1 MCGVDLGL
9 KRSRLKWGVMRRCNH
24 NEVRLIAQI
33 CKELLEQ
40 TQPPRRKLIEKLEDH
55 FGERAARALRLVE
68 EGAVKRCLFKPSGRV
83 VWEVKGKRATYQVMP
98 KTNFCNCDDY
108 YFRVMNSSKQLCYHI
123 IAQRIAAALGSFKS
137 VEYAD
142 EDYGKITRK
151 WKKSIR

>member
-1 MCGVDLGL
+1 M
-9 KRSRLKWGVMRRCNH
+9 KWGVMRRCDRD
-24 NEVRLIAQI
+24 EARLIAQI
-33 CKELLEQ
+33 CKQLNRTEFQ
-40 TQPPRRKLIEKLEDH
+40 VRKLAKKLEDH

-83 VWEVKGKRATYQVMP
+83 IWEVKGRKATYQVMS
-98 KTNFCNCDDY
+98 KTNYCSCDDY

-123 IAQRIAAALGSFKS
+123 IAQRVAAALGRFRD

-142 EDYGKITRK
+142 KDYGKITRK